1 MASLLDRV
9 VSYSLLTPDL
19 IEELKLNMFSEPL
32 AGFHVT
38 QAPLYTLTCLL
49 NERWATEDVLNA
61 RAELIYFRRASLF
74 LGEEPSFLF
83 IPTSFIND
91 CRKLMALQ
99 NPSYS
104 PEIIRIRDRIRA
116 GTVDM
121 LGLVSW
127 TTSHYSGLYKCSLD

>member
-19 IEELKLNMFSEPL
+19 IEELKLNMSLSLWP
-32 AGFHVT
+32 
-38 QAPLYTLTCLL
+38 
-49 NERWATEDVLNA
+49 RWATEDVLNA